1 MTVPAQSKRIAV
13 SPAGVWVLSA
23 CGAESSPLHCNQ
35 LQLVGPARS
44 QSRVVKRTL
53 PDGVDKALA
62 YAAGSLWAAG
72 GGEGRVSIGTVMRI
86 QPGRLSIEKTWS
98 FTDVTPTD
106 IVEAYGDVWV
116 LDRQR
121 NRVLRID
128 PATNRVK
135 YVELRT
141 EGLGLVSADRMVV
154 ANGAIVIVSRC
165 CGTSRG
171 YSQLG
176 TVNKDGLFTTF
187 FSTIGQLTVASDGSN
202 LWVST
207 RKGSLTRYRPS
218 GVMRH
223 SASWFVDLDAHYQVR
238 AGLLFATSG
247 SVWSVA
253 PNERRPQRVDLRDN
267 RVDTPVELP
276 RGPVDVAHADVAV
289 ASDRH
294 HAWLL
299 DGTRSVVYELRDS

>member
-1 MTVPAQSKRIAV
+1 MTTLDERARHAANALQEAVAAQQVVVMEERPRRPRRSSLLVAAAVVALIAIVVTALGRDTQTPVADAPRIVRTMTVPAESKRIAV

-154 ANGAIVIVSRC
+154 ANGAVVIVSRC

-187 FSTIGQLTVASDGSN
+187 FSTIGQLTVAPDGSN
-202 LWVST
+202 LWVGT
-207 RKGSLTRYRPS
+207 RKGSLTRYRAS

-223 SASWFVDLDAHYQVR
+223 SASWFVDL
-238 AGLLFATSG
+238 
-247 SVWSVA
+247 
-253 PNERRPQRVDLRDN
+253 
-267 RVDTPVELP
+267 
-276 RGPVDVAHADVAV
+276 
-289 ASDRH
+289 
-294 HAWLL
+294 
-299 DGTRSVVYELRDS
+299 